1 VLSSPKLLRLQLR
14 TFADELRAEP
24 GLGPLIPLSGIAV
37 DRLRARAEIMM
48 ADLTDAERLAVAPEL
63 VLELRAQLPPGEPVV
78 SRIPKGV
85 PLSGAGMLVEVEC
98 LIAIAEE
105 GDDACSPG

>member
-37 DRLRARAEIMM
+37 DRLRARAVILL
-48 ADLTDAERLAVAPEL
+48 AGLTDAERLAVAPEL
-63 VLELRAQLPPGEPVV
+63 VEELRGQLPPGEFPGPEWSAGGATAAAVV
-78 SRIPKGV
+78 DF
-85 PLSGAGMLVEVEC
+85 M
-98 LIAIAEE
+98 IALAEE